1 MQEEKTS
8 LMAEIRS
15 VVREEVQSS
24 LSDLQPGSGVTRRS
38 VPAVSESD
46 SDIAEN
52 VDFDG
57 EVTQEDKKY
66 LFSTA
71 DMDQLL
77 KAVRRTMQVEEDVQQ
92 PRTVQEDMFAGLL
105 PQQKS
110 SFPVNATLKQL
121 ILNEW
126 ESVDQAPLIPREF
139 KERLLFPGDEVSFLD
154 EIPKVDTAIAMV
166 SRKSGLPFE
175 DTSHLKDPLDH
186 KVDTSMRK
194 AWSTSGLIMKAN
206 IAATSVA
213 RSMAIWLDQ
222 FAALVD
228 QKAPREEFASGI
240 PLLRMATGFLA
251 DASMETVRLGARMA
265 ALSNTAR
272 RAVWVKEWSG
282 DAASKNR
289 LCTLPF
295 RGGRIFG
302 PDLDRLLEKAAD
314 KSHGLPA
321 TRPPKRPF
329 TPHPSSTYAGKGKTG
344 RWSYPKGGRGKTL
357 TFVPQPILSGPVGGR
372 LARYSNSWRSITTN
386 EWVLHLVAE
395 GYRIELLSRPPDRFM
410 ITPTQSP
417 GLEQALLEGIRNL
430 QGLGAIIPVP
440 KKEQGKGFYSPLFL
454 VPKPDGSHRTIINL
468 KQLNKFIEYRRFKM
482 ETIRTATPL
491 IARDNVMATID
502 LKDAY
507 FHIPIYANSQKFLR
521 FALRVEGE
529 IRHFQ
534 FVCLPF
540 GISSA
545 PRIFSKVVMEMV
557 AFLRN
562 QGVMIIPYL
571 DDFLLVADSP
581 STLRSHLESTLQLFK
596 ELGWIVNE
604 SKSNMEPETRK
615 KFLGVILDSSLQN
628 SSLPPLRKHLIIEE
642 CSNLYKKHRVTI
654 RDAMRILGLMTSCI
668 GVVPWAQFHSRGLQ
682 SLILRNWDKLQASL
696 DQTIPISAEA
706 RASLRWW
713 VSSDNLSQASDWNLD
728 PAVIITTDA
737 SAKGWGAHFE
747 GGYVQ
752 GAWDVHEKASS
763 SNFRE
768 LKAVWK
774 SLRSLQTRLVAKHV
788 RIFSDNMTTVS
799 LIRHQ
804 GTTRNPPLQ
813 RLAGRILQWAE
824 GTTKSLS
831 AFHIRGAENSAA
843 DFLSRRKVDPGE
855 WELHPEVFSLLVEK
869 WGVPEVDLFASSAN
883 TKCRLFFSRGA
894 EKQALGTDAL
904 SHPWDWDLAYAF
916 PPLPLIPLLLRKLL
930 QSTLTVI
937 FVAPYWPKRPW
948 FPLLR
953 SLSVGE
959 PFHLPTRPDLL
970 SQGPLLYPE
979 VHKFRLTA
987 WSLSG

>member
-1 MQEEKTS
+1 MSTREDPETLLTDRDTQKPREARRRSKKCPVCLTKLVDSCTKTLCATCSAKIMQEEKTS

-24 LSDLQPGSGVTRRS
+24 LSDLQPGPSGVTRRS

-52 VDFDG
+52 VAFDG

-186 KVDTSMRK
+186 KMDTSMRK

-228 QKAPREEFASGI
+228 QKSPREEFASGI

-357 TFVPQPILSGPVGGR
+357 TFVPQPILSGPVGDR
-372 LARYSNSWRSITTN
+372 LTRCANSWRSITTN

-417 GLEQALLEGIRNL
+417 GLEQALLEGVRNL

-440 KKEQGKGFYSPLFL
+440 KKEQGKGFYSPPLS
-454 VPKPDGSHRTIINL
+454 GSQT
-468 KQLNKFIEYRRFKM
+468 RR
-482 ETIRTATPL
+482 
-491 IARDNVMATID
+491 
-502 LKDAY
+502 
-507 FHIPIYANSQKFLR
+507 
-521 FALRVEGE
+521 
-529 IRHFQ
+529 
-534 FVCLPF
+534 
-540 GISSA
+540 
-545 PRIFSKVVMEMV
+545 
-557 AFLRN
+557 
-562 QGVMIIPYL
+562 
-571 DDFLLVADSP
+571 
-581 STLRSHLESTLQLFK
+581 
-596 ELGWIVNE
+596 
-604 SKSNMEPETRK
+604 
-615 KFLGVILDSSLQN
+615 
-628 SSLPPLRKHLIIEE
+628 LPPHH
-642 CSNLYKKHRVTI
+642 Y
-654 RDAMRILGLMTSCI
+654 
-668 GVVPWAQFHSRGLQ
+668 QF
-682 SLILRNWDKLQASL
+682 K
-696 DQTIPISAEA
+696 
-706 RASLRWW
+706 
-713 VSSDNLSQASDWNLD
+713 
-728 PAVIITTDA
+728 TT
-737 SAKGWGAHFE
+737 E
-747 GGYVQ
+747 
-752 GAWDVHEKASS
+752 
-763 SNFRE
+763 
-768 LKAVWK
+768 
-774 SLRSLQTRLVAKHV
+774 
-788 RIFSDNMTTVS
+788 
-799 LIRHQ
+799 
-804 GTTRNPPLQ
+804 
-813 RLAGRILQWAE
+813 
-824 GTTKSLS
+824 
-831 AFHIRGAENSAA
+831 
-843 DFLSRRKVDPGE
+843 
-855 WELHPEVFSLLVEK
+855 
-869 WGVPEVDLFASSAN
+869 
-883 TKCRLFFSRGA
+883 
-894 EKQALGTDAL
+894 
-904 SHPWDWDLAYAF
+904 
-916 PPLPLIPLLLRKLL
+916 
-930 QSTLTVI
+930 
-937 FVAPYWPKRPW
+937 
-948 FPLLR
+948 
-953 SLSVGE
+953 
-959 PFHLPTRPDLL
+959 
-970 SQGPLLYPE
+970 
-979 VHKFRLTA
+979 
-987 WSLSG
+987 